1 MQSAGTGGRFPSI
14 RASWRGPRAHGIWG
28 ITLPQ
33 AAQLGGVSL
42 CQEELSNESTMVAQ
56 ADSRIQALDGNW
68 SGRVVAGGWEHG
80 KGLAGGGEAEG
91 SKMVTKPEDRQ

>member
-1 MQSAGTGGRFPSI
+1 
-14 RASWRGPRAHGIWG
+14 
-28 ITLPQ
+28 
-33 AAQLGGVSL
+33 
-42 CQEELSNESTMVAQ
+42 MVAQ